1 MEQLKFSLGFNEK
14 ADFNLYEEY
23 WNDYGYFTTYK
34 IYASP
39 KLTNEKDVYIGYIN
53 IMEKGQK
60 EGSKWLQ
67 LEIGKGAIFDEL
79 PPSFYSMATN
89 ITMYEQLSKLL
100 PPQQWLNFIE
110 ALHLI
115 MGKDKYYEQ
124 VKKDRCFHTS
134 LLRNVRSFEECEE
147 ELIKAQI
154 IMTSNLDINK

>member
-1 MEQLKFSLGFNEK
+1 MANKHLERRSASLATRRRKLKPPF
-14 ADFNLYEEY
+14 
-23 WNDYGYFTTYK
+23 
-34 IYASP
+34 
-39 KLTNEKDVYIGYIN
+39 DVTKHLL
-53 IMEKGQK
+53 E
-60 EGSKWLQ
+60 WLK

-100 PPQQWLNFIE
+100 NPQQWLNFIE

-147 ELIKAQI
+147 ELIKAQK
-154 IMTSNLDINK
+154 IMTSNLDTNK